1 MKSIAEI
8 FDNSK
13 ELLDSI
19 SNFID
24 KYIGSSLLRKCGITK
39 VIDSVTEK
47 PAFE

>member
-19 SNFID
+19 SNFTLPFTAILISD
-24 KYIGSSLLRKCGITK
+24 
-39 VIDSVTEK
+39 V
-47 PAFE
+47 